1 MLNFWNSRH
10 FFKYESCANVKVP
23 DLGNWDISDD
33 RKHEVRRWQKGLN
46 SLHREFSRKYHLY
59 IWSLDMVCITKTATK
74 IQPGQG
80 FFSDWQSY
88 LKVNKMT
95 PRTFAFW
102 KKGRVG
108 NWKHTE
114 CSIVIDPNPPLTHH
128 NHLSHVTFR
137 SGIFSWVFHLH
148 QD

>member
-1 MLNFWNSRH
+1 MLDFWNSRH
-10 FFKYESCANVKVP
+10 FLKYESCNNVKVP

-59 IWSLDMVCITKTATK
+59 PWDLDLVCIIKTSTKN
-74 IQPGQG
+74 QW
-80 FFSDWQSY
+80 FSQDFNDWQSY

-95 PRTFAFW
+95 ARTFAFGEE
-102 KKGRVG
+102 GRAG

-114 CSIVIDPNPPLTHH
+114 CSTVKDPKPLLTHH
-128 NHLSHVTFR
+128 NHLSYVTFR
-137 SGIFSWVFHLH
+137 SSIFRWVFHLH